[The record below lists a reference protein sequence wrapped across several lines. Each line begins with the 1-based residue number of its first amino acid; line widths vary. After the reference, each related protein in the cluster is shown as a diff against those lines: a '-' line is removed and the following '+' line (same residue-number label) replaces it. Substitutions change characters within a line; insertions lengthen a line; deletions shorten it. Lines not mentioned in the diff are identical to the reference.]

1 MSMISIRKFRKYPPS
16 ARRAVIARVPD
27 PLAREILR
35 AAFLGY
41 RHRSW
46 AYVAMRIGGGNSPD
60 CVRKIATRALQ
71 RAEPCPF
78 SGD

>member
-1 MSMISIRKFRKYPPS
+1 MISIRKFRKYPPS

-27 PLAREILR
+27 PLALEILR

-46 AYVAMRIGGGNSPD
+46 AYVAMRVGGGNSPD
-60 CVRKIATRALQ
+60 SVRMIAARALCHS
-71 RAEPCPF
+71 EPCSF
-78 SGD
+78 SDE